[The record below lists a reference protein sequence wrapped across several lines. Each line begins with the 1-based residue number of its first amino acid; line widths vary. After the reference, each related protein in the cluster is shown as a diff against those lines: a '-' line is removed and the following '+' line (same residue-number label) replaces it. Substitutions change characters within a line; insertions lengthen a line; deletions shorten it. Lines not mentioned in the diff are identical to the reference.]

1 MYQLLS
7 RNGQAFGFLLGAVI
21 TGIFLII
28 MALGWNQFSA
38 LGESP
43 ERYNSSLFDFGL
55 FISIAMAILGFVLI
69 AGFGIFQMASNP
81 KAAMRGLLGAGAIA
95 AAFFLAYA
103 TASTEMPGQI
113 KKAVEGIGGMSETAF
128 KLVGGGITTALIL
141 VVFAFVA
148 IIILEIVN
156 FFK

>member
-28 MALGWNQFSA
+28 MALGWSQFSA
-38 LGESP
+38 LGETP
-43 ERYNSSLFDFGL
+43 ERYDSSLFDFGL
-55 FISIAMAILGFVLI
+55 IISIVLTVLGFILI
-69 AGFGIFQMASNP
+69 AVFGVIQMASNP
-81 KAAMRGLLGAGAIA
+81 KAAMRGLLGTGAIA

-103 TASTEMPGQI
+103 TSSTEMPRPI
-113 KKAVEGIGGMSETAF
+113 EKAIENIGGLSETAF

-141 VVFAFVA
+141 VVVAFLA
-148 IIILEIVN
+148 IIVLEIVN

>member
-7 RNGQAFGFLLGAVI
+7 RNGQAFGFLLGAVV
-21 TGIFLII
+21 TGIFLLI
-28 MALGWNQFSA
+28 MALGWSDFSA

-43 ERYNSSLFDFGL
+43 ERYNSPLFDFGL
-55 FISIAMAILGFVLI
+55 FISIAMAILGFILI
-69 AGFGIFQMASNP
+69 AVFGVFQMASNP
-81 KAAMRGLLGAGAIA
+81 KAALRGVLGTGAIV

-103 TASTEMPGQI
+103 TSSTEMPGPI
-113 KKAVEGIGGMSETAF
+113 VKAIEGIGGLSETAY

-148 IIILEIVN
+148 IIVLEIVN